1 MFVFR
6 GDHMTRTLALACA
19 LSAAVALAEE
29 TVTGRV
35 TDVTLYRG
43 QALVTRTIPVAADAA
58 GGELVVGD
66 LPQQI
71 VDGSLFAEADEGIE
85 VRAVRLRRRAV
96 GQEPREELREFDERI
111 DATNDDLEL
120 TRRRLEAV
128 QKQVAQIDGLDAF
141 VPPTA
146 KSDLAR
152 GVLDAATLE
161 RITDFSQA
169 EREEIAARQI
179 ELLKQQR
186 DLERELHLL
195 QARRAE
201 VAAGGQQTANEAV
214 VFLDRQAAAA
224 GSVRLSYLVNACG
237 WQPAYTVR
245 STSGRGAVEVEYSGL
260 IQQVTGED
268 WTDVSLT
275 LSTASPALSAA
286 SPGLAPFYVT
296 LERAVA
302 AAAEPA
308 AGEKDAAKAQ
318 VAQQYRG
325 LRLQQ
330 SEANRQFAA
339 APQFDATLNFNWAA
353 NGFANECQS
362 LELDNDAGAFSR
374 DPAGDAPSLAY
385 RLPGTVSLASRTDQQ
400 MLRILKAT
408 LDATFSF
415 MATPV
420 LSPYVFREATVK
432 NTSEHDLLGGSVGV
446 YLDGRFVGRTE
457 IPTVARGQTF
467 TIGFGADPQLRASRE
482 LVERKEGVQGGNREI
497 GFTYRLSLENFSAS
511 EATVSLYDRLPVAER
526 TGEVRVTVAAG
537 KTPLSDDA
545 AYLRTERPKGILR
558 WDVKVPA
565 ESTLEKAAVVDYA
578 FTLDHDRNLKL
589 TPARGSSDQQRV
601 EFEQMRRD
609 RLLKK

>member
-1 MFVFR
+1 MRRVLAVTCLLMATVVR
-6 GDHMTRTLALACA
+6 GEE
-19 LSAAVALAEE
+19 AVD
-29 TVTGRV
+29 GRV

-43 QALVTRTIPVAADAA
+43 QALVTRTIPVAADLA

-71 VDGSLFAEADEGIE
+71 VDGSLFAEADDGLE

-96 GQEPREELREFDERI
+96 GAEPREEIRELDGRI
-111 DATNDDLEL
+111 DDARDALEL
-120 TRRRLEAV
+120 VRRRQEVL
-128 QKQVAQIDGLDAF
+128 QKQASHLDGLDGF
-141 VPPTA
+141 VAPTA
-146 KSDLAR
+146 TSDLAR
-152 GVLDAATLE
+152 GVLDAAALE
-161 RITDFSQA
+161 RITAFTLEQRDGL
-169 EREEIAARQI
+169 AARQV
-179 ELLKQQR
+179 ELVKEQR
-186 DLERELHLL
+186 DLERELDLL
-195 QARRAE
+195 QAKRNE
-201 VAAGGQQTANEAV
+201 VAAGSQQTVNEAV
-214 VFLDRQAAAA
+214 VFLDRQGAA
-224 GSVRLSYLVNACG
+224 GRVRLSYLVNACG

-268 WTDVSLT
+268 WNDVSLT
-275 LSTASPALSAA
+275 LSTASPSVSAA

-296 LERAVA
+296 LDKAVP
-302 AAAEPA
+302 AEA
-308 AGEKDAAKAQ
+308 LAGAKGDATKAQ

-325 LRLQQ
+325 LRAQQ

-353 NGFANECQS
+353 NGFANEFQS
-362 LELDNDAGAFSR
+362 LELANDAAAFAR

-400 MLRILKAT
+400 MLRIVKAS
-408 LDATFSF
+408 LDAAFSY

-420 LSPYVFREATVK
+420 LAPYVFREATVK
-432 NTSEHDLLGGSVGV
+432 NTSDHDLLGGSVGV

-497 GFTYRLSLENFSAS
+497 GFTYRLSIENFSDS

-537 KTPLSDDA
+537 KTPLSADA

-558 WDVKVPA
+558 WDVTVPA
-565 ESTLEKAAVVDYA
+565 ESTLENAVVVDYA
-578 FTLDHDRNLKL
+578 FTVDHDRNLQL
-589 TPARGSSDQQRV
+589 TPARSSSDQQRM
-601 EFEQMRRD
+601 EFEQMQRD
-609 RLLKK
+609 RLLRK

>member
-1 MFVFR
+1 MRRV
-6 GDHMTRTLALACA
+6 LVAAC
-19 LSAAVALAEE
+19 LVVAAVARADEP
-29 TVTGRV
+29 VGGRV

-43 QALVTRTIPVAADAA
+43 QALVTRTIPVAADFA

-96 GQEPREELREFDERI
+96 GAEPREEIRELDDRI
-111 DATNDDLEL
+111 DDTRDALEL
-120 TRRRLEAV
+120 ARKRHEVV
-128 QKQVAQIDGLDAF
+128 QKQAAHLDGLDGF
-141 VPPTA
+141 VAPTA
-146 KSDLAR
+146 TSDLAR
-152 GVLDAATLE
+152 GVLDAAALE
-161 RITDFSQA
+161 RITEFTLEQRDA
-169 EREEIAARQI
+169 LAARQV
-179 ELLKQQR
+179 ELVKEQR
-186 DLERELHLL
+186 DLERELDLL
-195 QARRAE
+195 QAKRNE
-201 VAAGGQQTANEAV
+201 VAAGSQQTVNEAV

-245 STSGRGAVEVEYSGL
+245 STSGRGGVEVEYSGL

-268 WTDVSLT
+268 WNDVSLT

-286 SPGLAPFYVT
+286 SPGLAPFYVA
-296 LERAVA
+296 LDKAVPGEA
-302 AAAEPA
+302 AAA
-308 AGEKDAAKAQ
+308 KDDATKAQ

-325 LRLQQ
+325 LRAQQ

-339 APQFDATLNFNWAA
+339 AAQFDATLTFNWAA
-353 NGFANECQS
+353 NGFANEFQC
-362 LELDNDAGAFSR
+362 LELSNEASAFTR

-400 MLRILKAT
+400 MLRIVKAT
-408 LDATFSF
+408 LDAAFSY

-420 LSPYVFREATVK
+420 LSTYVFREATVK
-432 NTSEHDLLGGSVGV
+432 NTSDHDLLGGPVGV

-467 TIGFGADPQLRASRE
+467 TIGFGADPQLRAARE

-497 GFTYRLSLENFSAS
+497 GFAYRLSIENFSNS

-537 KTPLSDDA
+537 KTPLSSDA

-565 ESTLEKAAVVDYA
+565 ESTLEKAVVVDYA
-578 FTLDHDRNLKL
+578 FTVDHDRNLQL
-589 TPARGSSDQQRV
+589 SPARSSSDQQRT
-601 EFEQMRRD
+601 EFEQMQRD
-609 RLLKK
+609 RLLRK